1 MEKLTHAEITKK
13 YRLIF
18 EKYYMSDEYKG
29 TFDADF
35 LCGGYARKTTS
46 HGGFEFHKTLEPK
59 DWKKLIKMVTGKDY
73 NFYDVN
79 FKHYGFT
86 DMSEYEKEKARVAKE
101 IGIRED

>member
-1 MEKLTHAEITKK
+1 
-13 YRLIF
+13 
-18 EKYYMSDEYKG
+18 
-29 TFDADF
+29 
-35 LCGGYARKTTS
+35 
-46 HGGFEFHKTLEPK
+46 
-59 DWKKLIKMVTGKDY
+59 MVTGKDY